1 VTQRRE
7 ARDRI
12 LDAALEIAETRG
24 WEAVRLAD
32 AAHSA
37 GVALADLPSWFREKE
52 DLVDAWFERAD
63 RALLADAARSEFKDL
78 PPRARLHRAI
88 MTWLR
93 TLATHRR
100 ATRQMVLTRL
110 KPGHIHIQC
119 RALHGVNRTVQWL
132 REATRRDAR
141 CFWRALE
148 ETALMAIFLTTF
160 LFWLWDDSADA
171 ARTSRLLDRLLGGAE
186 RVACCTPLARRTRS
200 ERARTGTPP
209 PNPTQGSGA
218 APAPPPEAGAEH
230 R

>member
-24 WEAVRLAD
+24 WEAVRLAE
-32 AAHSA
+32 AARSA
-37 GVALADLPSWFREKE
+37 KVDLADLPNWFREKD

-63 RALLADAARSEFKDL
+63 RALLADAARPEFKDL

-110 KPGHIHIQC
+110 EPGHVHLQC
-119 RALHGVNRTVQWL
+119 RALLGVNRTVQWL

-141 CFWRALE
+141 YFFRVLE
-148 ETALMAIFLTTF
+148 ETALTAIFLTTF
-160 LFWLWDDSADA
+160 LFWLWDDSADSV
-171 ARTSRLLDRLLGGAE
+171 RTSRLLDRLLGGIECA
-186 RVACCTPLARRTRS
+186 ACCTPLARGVRSGRTRTS
-200 ERARTGTPP
+200 APA
-209 PNPTQGSGA
+209 QGLGA
-218 APAPPPEAGAEH
+218 APPPPPEAGAEH